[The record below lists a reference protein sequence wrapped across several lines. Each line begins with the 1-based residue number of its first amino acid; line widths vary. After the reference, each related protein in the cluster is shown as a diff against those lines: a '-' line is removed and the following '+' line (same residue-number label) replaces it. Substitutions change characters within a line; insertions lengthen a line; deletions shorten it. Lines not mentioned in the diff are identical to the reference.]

1 MTRFE
6 RWSVWVT
13 TILTAV
19 TGVGYFWAKY
29 LTGPPEGWAVVNHP
43 LEPWFL
49 RAHILVS
56 PLLLFAVGMIV
67 LRHVWRHFRSG
78 LAWGRRSGLLTGLA
92 LAPMVLTGYLIQV
105 TTSAGWVRAMAISH
119 IAFGFLYIVGIG
131 LHQIATRRAPSG
143 GEERRPRSGL
153 GAPRAPRADRRRPET
168 RERAAVPD
176 RG

>member
-6 RWSVWVT
+6 RWSVWIT

-19 TGVGYFWAKY
+19 TGAGYFWAKY
-29 LTGPPEGWAVVNHP
+29 LTGPAEGWAVVNHP

-49 RAHILVS
+49 KAHILVS

-78 LAWGRRSGLLTGLA
+78 LPWGRRSGLLTGIA
-92 LAPMVLTGYLIQV
+92 LAPMVVTGYLIQV
-105 TTSAGWVRAMAISH
+105 TTSVGWVRAMAIAH
-119 IAFGFLYIVGIG
+119 IVFGFLFLVGIG
-131 LHQIATRRAPSG
+131 LHQLATRRAPPT
-143 GEERRPRSGL
+143 GEERRGRRARGMPD
-153 GAPRAPRADRRRPET
+153 APPTVRRRADP
-168 RERAAVPD
+168 RERATVPE